1 MAAED
6 PTTAM
11 TAEDQAPRALPVE
24 SRDDRSGDMR
34 IWRSEDILGEAKEV
48 LIVHGGET
56 YRLRQTR
63 LGKLILQK

>member
-11 TAEDQAPRALPVE
+11 TAEDQAPEALPVE
-24 SRDDRSGDMR
+24 SCGDRSGDMR
-34 IWRSEDILGEAKEV
+34 IWRSEDILGDSKEV

-56 YRLRQTR
+56 YRLRRTR